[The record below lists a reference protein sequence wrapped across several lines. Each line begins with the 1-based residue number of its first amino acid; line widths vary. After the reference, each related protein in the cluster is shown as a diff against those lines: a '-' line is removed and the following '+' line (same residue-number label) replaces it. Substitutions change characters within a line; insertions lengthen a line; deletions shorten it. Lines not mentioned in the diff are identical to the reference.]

1 MVKVGGIQTVMRNSK
16 SFRSG
21 MAFPRGLKGWD
32 IILTGRD
39 KKIYGT
45 CSEEASQHKKM
56 KLQDLF
62 YQQ

>member
-1 MVKVGGIQTVMRNSK
+1 M
-16 SFRSG
+16 SG
-21 MAFPRGLKGWD
+21 VAFPRGLKGWD
-32 IILTGRD
+32 IILTGSD